1 MDRKGAFRVF
11 LFAAAKKNVKDSRNP
26 WTTALFAPP
35 GRRLR
40 AGRARPFGLNFWRNL
55 FMTITSRSVVRSLA
69 FAGLAGLAAILAA
82 PTGTHAQTIKIGE
95 LSSYNNYAA
104 FNVPYRNGWQ
114 MAVDEI
120 NEAGGV
126 LGEKLEI
133 VSRDDGAA
141 TGDAVR
147 IAEELFSREKVAFI
161 FGTFLSN
168 VGLAVGDFAN
178 QNKLLFIA
186 TEPLTDALTLDQGNR
201 YTFRIRPNTYM
212 QTAML
217 VDAVKASGATRWAI
231 VAPNYEYGQ
240 SSAENFKRFVA
251 ETIPGAEIVA
261 EQYPALGKIDAGAT
275 VAALQQANPDAIFC
289 VLFGGDLA
297 KFVREGNTRGLF
309 EGKTVAS
316 LLTGE
321 PEWMLSLGD
330 EVPEGWI
337 VTGYPWDQIEAP
349 AHKAFVEK
357 YRARFNETPRL
368 GSLLGYM
375 IVNVIKQAIET
386 AGTTETEK
394 LVDTLEGLTAQTVI
408 GPITI
413 RAIDHQ
419 STMGAWVGKLTV
431 RGGKGTMTDWRY
443 LDGAD
448 YMTPV
453 AEVEARRP
461 Q

>member
-1 MDRKGAFRVF
+1 MTTTRPSFVRF
-11 LFAAAKKNVKDSRNP
+11 LTFAAV
-26 WTTALFAPP
+26 
-35 GRRLR
+35 
-40 AGRARPFGLNFWRNL
+40 
-55 FMTITSRSVVRSLA
+55 M
-69 FAGLAGLAAILAA
+69 GLAALAAA
-82 PTGTHAQTIKIGE
+82 PTAGLAQTIKIGE
-95 LSSYNNYAA
+95 LTSYNNFAA

-114 MAVDEI
+114 MALDEI

-126 LGEKLEI
+126 MGETLEI
-133 VSRDDGAA
+133 VSRDDGAT

-147 IAEELFSREKVAFI
+147 VAEELVTRDKVAFI

-178 QNKLLFIA
+178 QNKVLFMA

-212 QTAML
+212 QTSML
-217 VDAVKASGATRWAI
+217 VDAVRESGAKRWAI

-240 SSAENFKRFVA
+240 SSAENFKRFAA
-251 ETIPGAEIVA
+251 EVIPGAEIVA

-275 VAALQQANPDAIFC
+275 VAALQQANPDGIFC

-297 KFVREGNTRGLF
+297 KFVREGNVRGLF

-337 VTGYPWDQIEAP
+337 VTGYPWDQIDFPE
-349 AHKAFVEK
+349 HKAFVDK
-357 YRARFNETPRL
+357 YQARYNETPRL
-368 GSLLGYM
+368 GSLLGY
-375 IVNVIKQAIET
+375 IVVHVLKQAIEQ

-394 LVDTLEGLTAQTVI
+394 LIDTLEGMTAQTVI

-413 RAIDHQ
+413 RASDHQ

-431 RGGKGTMTDWRY
+431 REGKGTMTDWKF

-448 YMTPV
+448 YMTPEE
-453 AEVEARRP
+453 EVEARRP